1 MAKKKTVEAE
11 VLIKLLDEYRLDNPN
26 VKVTIPQ
33 FGVYI
38 RNKGYN
44 VQDYTIRRSTE
55 FRVYLKKINNSTAE
69 DIRSDL
75 VTYKTLDVDDFIKKN
90 HTEGNLRNALVNRDR
105 YYARVAANAVEA
117 INARKA
123 MERKVSELEGHVA
136 ELESQLANVQA
147 KADNAEIRKKDAV
160 ISTLKRILDG
170 YIYPEAANAILEKE
184 GILEVVNSTIPEE
197 LNSDGS
203 PSLLTCPYCSEKRP
217 LPGYNTIKVKHPD
230 LINEEWSTVENI
242 LLGLDPDNIL
252 ENSTEKA
259 WWKCPICKHHYL
271 MSIKD
276 RLMKAKR
283 KHNPCV
289 FCSGRRIPS
298 PRIIL

>member
-11 VLIKLLDEYRLDNPN
+11 VLIKLLDEYRLENPN

-123 MERKVSELEGHVA
+123 MERKVSELEGYVA

-147 KADNAEIRKKDAV
+147 KADNAEIRKKDAA

-197 LNSDGS
+197 LMK
-203 PSLLTCPYCSEKRP
+203 EKVVDAD
-217 LPGYNTIKVKHPD
+217 TDIKSFDFDSV
-230 LINEEWSTVENI
+230 NE
-242 LLGLDPDNIL
+242 LLGGFND
-252 ENSTEKA
+252 
-259 WWKCPICKHHYL
+259 
-271 MSIKD
+271 
-276 RLMKAKR
+276 
-283 KHNPCV
+283 
-289 FCSGRRIPS
+289 
-298 PRIIL
+298 